1 MKIKCIA
8 LDLDRTTLDSQ
19 GHLSEINRR
28 AIESAVAAGLH
39 VVVASGRALDSLPA
53 GITEIRGIQY
63 AITSNG
69 AAVYDL
75 RKEMP
80 ETVQDD
86 TGIRRRHSSVYRSG
100 ADEG

>member
-69 AAVYDL
+69 AAA

-86 TGIRRRHSSVYRSG
+86 AGIRRRHSSVYRSG